1 MGMPKVDEFRNLSSV
16 GDALSG
22 VLDSPEALA
31 KMSLGRRAS
40 RAWFKVNGD
49 IERTH
54 TTGIYVRKPR
64 RAGGLPTLGVY
75 VDSAARAVDFR
86 ANREVYLARLAMAG
100 LEFADIKFEK
110 THRPVGERRADKPAT
125 GAAGA
130 DGAPEALLP
139 ALTAEQEAYVRDSV
153 AKLPEKVRASAYKA
167 MSASLRRQMYNSS
180 RNDN

>member
-49 IERTH
+49 IERAH

-64 RAGGLPTLGVY
+64 REGALPTLGVY

-110 THRPVGERRADKPAT
+110 THRPVGERRA
-125 GAAGA
+125 AAGRA
-130 DGAPEALLP
+130 EGPSAEEAEALLP
-139 ALTAEQEAYVRDSV
+139 ELSPEQEAYVRDSV

-180 RNDN
+180 RNEN